1 MILSKLH
8 SLNNRIFHRIR
19 LTTKLMVMMLALL
32 ALSLS
37 ASVILS
43 HMAQQAVIEDIEES
57 INDLSNATAVSLE
70 QLSGEPDAA
79 QLQKLLSRLVKK
91 GVKEIKLLDVEKE
104 VVASSPP
111 PQAGRKMESTVIKG
125 GQREYNVTAPL
136 VDGNEVLGYIHVA
149 FTLEDLAQVNRATL
163 IKRVTVTLLI
173 FALGIAASLYL
184 ARKYT
189 QPLQGVVE
197 AAKRVAAGDLT
208 KTIEVEGADEIA
220 ELTHSFN
227 EMVEK
232 LRQHR
237 ELEERL
243 REAERLS
250 AVGRLASGIAHEIR
264 NPLNFISLSID
275 HIRSRLNASRAPG
288 WGETQ
293 ALIGN
298 IKDEIH
304 RLNSMVENFLT
315 VGKPLA
321 MNKTAVDINGL
332 IRDVIELAQQKALE
346 QGVEIYVDGQDRL
359 PRLHLDRAQVKTCF
373 MNVVLNAIQ
382 AMPTGGRLVL
392 RTAYRPSEEE
402 AEVPGKGSVLGAK
415 SLSRQTQGEAGENV
429 DPGWAGAAGKGS
441 VSADPGWAGANAG
454 TIEVSVSDTG
464 GGIGEEELGKI
475 FTPYFTTK
483 KLGIGLGLAITKKIV
498 EEHGGQISVTSR
510 AHEGT
515 TVVLRFPVAAVTEVA
530 V

>member
-1 MILSKLH
+1 MILSNLR

-19 LTTKLMVMMLALL
+19 LTTKLMVMMLTLL
-32 ALSLS
+32 ALSLT
-37 ASVILS
+37 ASVFLS
-43 HMAQQAVIEDIEES
+43 QMAQQALIADIEES
-57 INDLSNATAVSLE
+57 IHDLSNATAVSLE
-70 QLSGEPDAA
+70 QLSGEPDAG
-79 QLQKLLSRLVKK
+79 QLQKLLSRLVRK

-111 PQAGRKMESTVIKG
+111 QQTGRKMESTVVKG

-136 VDGNEVLGYIHVA
+136 VDGTDVLGYIHVT
-149 FTLEDLAQVNRATL
+149 FTLEDLAKANRATL

-189 QPLQGVVE
+189 QPLHGVVE

-220 ELTHSFN
+220 ELTMSFN

-250 AVGRLASGIAHEIR
+250 AVGKLASGIAHEIR
-264 NPLNFISLSID
+264 NPLNFMNLSID
-275 HIRSRLNASRAPG
+275 HIRNRLGSGRPEGTA
-288 WGETQ
+288 EVM
-293 ALIGN
+293 ALMSN
-298 IKDEIH
+298 IKAEIH
-304 RLNSMVENFLT
+304 RLNDMIENFLT

-321 MNKTAVDINGL
+321 LNKSDVDLVAL
-332 IRDVIELAQQKALE
+332 IREVVGLARQKAVE
-346 QGVEIYVDGQDRL
+346 QGIAIEVSEATPI
-359 PRLHLDRAQVKTCF
+359 PRLQADPVQIKTCL

-382 AMPTGGRLVL
+382 AMPAGGHL
-392 RTAYRPSEEE
+392 RVHTRRCAE
-402 AEVPGKGSVLGAK
+402 AWREGHAPEPNGTVEV
-415 SLSRQTQGEAGENV
+415 
-429 DPGWAGAAGKGS
+429 
-441 VSADPGWAGANAG
+441 
-454 TIEVSVSDTG
+454 IISDTG
-464 GGIGEEELGKI
+464 PGISEEDLNRI
-475 FTPYFTTK
+475 FNPYFTTK

-498 EEHGGQISVTSR
+498 EEHRGRISVRSR
-510 AHEGT
+510 PNEGT
-515 TVVLRFPVAAVTEVA
+515 DVVISLPVERVEVAA
-530 V
+530 